1 MINKDAVL
9 EFFNENDV
17 EDVEVLKQ
25 DESTLVVRFFYDF
38 DEDEIKSATAYSNDE
53 CDEESESD
61 VWYEE
66 FYLPYLNDLAVDSM
80 GEVIE
85 DAMEELK
92 LEAQYVAY
100 EADKDNQ
107 DYSEFIAV
115 FYEKGTNVEIESI
128 LDELNL

>member
-1 MINKDAVL
+1 MINKDGVL
-9 EFFNENDV
+9 EFFNENEV

-25 DESTLVVRFFYDF
+25 DENTLVVRFYYDF
-38 DEDEIKSATAYSNDE
+38 DEDEIKSATAYANDE
-53 CDEESESD
+53 CEEESESD

-115 FYEKGTNVEIESI
+115 FYEKGTDVEIESI

>member
-1 MINKDAVL
+1 MINKNAVL
-9 EFFNENDV
+9 EFFNENEV

-25 DESTLVVRFFYDF
+25 DENTLVVRFYYDF
-38 DEDEIKSATAYSNDE
+38 DEDEIKSSTAYANDE
-53 CDEESESD
+53 CEEESESD

-85 DAMEELK
+85 DAMEELE